1 METFPL
7 HTSAI
12 DLSALRGILSE
23 DFDAPLVNR
32 VIMCLRTDG
41 PGSTRVALADVRPV
55 LMENFPQN
63 TVDRIIMAMRLS
75 IPLSPE

>member
-7 HTSAI
+7 HTSTT
-12 DLSALRGILSE
+12 DLSALRGILAD

-32 VIMCLRTDG
+32 VIMCLQTDG
-41 PGSTRVALADVRPV
+41 PGSARVELADVRPV
-55 LMENFPQN
+55 LQENVPQ
-63 TVDRIIMAMRLS
+63 TTGDRIIMAMRLS

>member
-1 METFPL
+1 METSPL

-12 DLSALRGILSE
+12 DLSALRGVLSE
-23 DFDAPLVNR
+23 DFDTPLVNR

-41 PGSTRVALADVRPV
+41 PDGGCVSLAGVRPV
-55 LMENFPQN
+55 LMENFPQD
-63 TVDRIIMAMRLS
+63 TVDRIIMAMHLS